1 MTTHT
6 VRNPQF
12 EQVVRESFS
21 RQGIMGTLGAELT
34 RVAPGEVDI
43 EVAHAP
49 GLTQQL
55 GYFHAGV
62 QTTAVDSA
70 CGYAALSLM
79 AEGSEVLSVEFK
91 TNFLAPAAGERIRAE
106 GRVVRSGRTITVCR
120 GDVYA
125 LRDGVETH
133 CATMQATMIR
143 VESAG

>member
-6 VRNPQF
+6 ARNPQF
-12 EQVVRESFS
+12 EQVVRESFA
-21 RQGIMGTLGAELT
+21 RQGVMATLGAELT

-43 EVAHAP
+43 EVAIAD
-49 GLTQQL
+49 GLTQQH

-79 AEGSEVLSVEFK
+79 PEGSEVLSVEFK
-91 TNFLAPAAGERIRAE
+91 SNFMAPAAGERIRAE
-106 GRVVRSGRTITVCR
+106 GRIIRSGRTITVCR

-125 LRDGVETH
+125 VRDGVDTH
-133 CATMQATMIR
+133 CATMVATMIR
-143 VESAG
+143 VDAAG

>member
-6 VRNPQF
+6 ACNPQF
-12 EQVVRESFS
+12 EQVVRESFA
-21 RQGIMGTLGAELT
+21 RQGVMATLGAELT

-43 EVAHAP
+43 EVAIAD
-49 GLTQQL
+49 GLTQQH

-79 AEGSEVLSVEFK
+79 PEGSEVLSVEFK
-91 TNFLAPAAGERIRAE
+91 SNFMAPAAGERIRAE
-106 GRVVRSGRTITVCR
+106 GRIIRSGRTITVCR

-125 LRDGVETH
+125 VRDGVDTH
-133 CATMQATMIR
+133 CATMVATMIR
-143 VESAG
+143 VDAAG